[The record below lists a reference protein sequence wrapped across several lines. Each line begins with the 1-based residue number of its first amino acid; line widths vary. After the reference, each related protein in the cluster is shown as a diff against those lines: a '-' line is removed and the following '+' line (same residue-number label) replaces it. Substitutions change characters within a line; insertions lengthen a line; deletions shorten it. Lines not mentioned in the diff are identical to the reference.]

1 MSNTPKVLTSVVDN
15 DLCIGCGLCTY
26 VCPSNSLK
34 MQWNDLGFLVA
45 GIAGDCCDEGVCLTV
60 CPFNPEEKD
69 NNKNETGLAKSFLTE
84 ATQSDDKLGRFI
96 GIYAGYSEKH
106 RPTSSSGG
114 VASYIFEQLLEKN
127 IVDHVFSVG
136 ESRNGETHY
145 EYVVKSSKE
154 ELQAVSKTK
163 YYPVTLATVLPELHK
178 LEGRVAVVGIACF
191 VKALRLAQ
199 ATDPYLKQKIPFIAG
214 IICGG
219 VKSRFFTEYLA
230 SKAGAQV
237 NSFISPEYRVKD
249 PSSTAHDY
257 AFSCYDTVENRE
269 KLIKMKAVGDMWGT
283 GLFKANACDFCDDV
297 TTELADI
304 SLGDAWLEP
313 FNKDGHGTSVI
324 ITRSKAADLLIQN
337 GITVGDLNIDVLP
350 REKMLASQQGS
361 FNHRHDG
368 LYLRIKESNDKKIII
383 PQKRFGKKPL
393 SLDLILTQKL
403 RRVARKNSL
412 IIWKKK
418 PSAVEFDKSIKRT
431 LTLLHYVSKIA
442 RYRRILTKRLI
453 KVLK

>member
-1 MSNTPKVLTSVVDN
+1 MSNVPKVLTSVVEN

-26 VCPSNSLK
+26 VCPSSALK
-34 MQWNDLGFLVA
+34 MQWNDFGFLVA
-45 GIAGDCCDEGVCLTV
+45 DSSGDCCDEGVCLTV

-69 NNKNETGLAKSFLTE
+69 TSKNETGLAKSFLTE

-96 GIYAGYSEKH
+96 GLYAGHSEKH

-114 VASYIFEQLLEKN
+114 IASYIFEQLLEKN

-136 ESRNGETHY
+136 ESQDGATHY
-145 EYVVKSSKE
+145 EYAVKSSKA
-154 ELQAVSKTK
+154 ELQAASKTK
-163 YYPVTLATVLPELHK
+163 YYPVTLATVLSELHK

-199 ATDPYLKQKIPFIAG
+199 TTDPYLKQKIPFIVG

-230 SKAGAQV
+230 SKAGAQI
-237 NSFISPEYRVKD
+237 NAFASPEYRVKD
-249 PSSTAHDY
+249 LNSTAHNY
-257 AFSCYDTVENRE
+257 AFSCYDTIDNRD
-269 KLIKMKAVGDMWGT
+269 KLIKMQTVGDMWGT

-337 GITVGDLNIDVLP
+337 GITVGDLSIEMLP
-350 REKMLASQQGS
+350 REEMIASQQGS

-368 LYLRIKESNDKKIII
+368 LHVRLKESNDKKNAI
-383 PQKRFGKKPL
+383 PQKRFGGKRL
-393 SLDLILTQKL
+393 SLDLLITQKL
-403 RRVARKNSL
+403 RRVARKDSL
-412 IIWKKK
+412 IIWKNR
-418 PSAVEFDKSIKRT
+418 PSAVQFDQSMKKT
-431 LTLLHYVSKIA
+431 LTLLRYVSKVA
-442 RYRRILTKRLI
+442 RYRRMLTKRLM

>member
-1 MSNTPKVLTSVVDN
+1 MSNIPKVISSVVDN

-26 VCPSNSLK
+26 VCPSNALK
-34 MQWNDLGFLVA
+34 MQWSDLGFLVA
-45 GIAGDCCDEGVCLTV
+45 DIAGDCCDEGTCLTV

-69 NNKNETGLAKSFLTE
+69 KNKNETGLAKSFLTE
-84 ATQSDDKLGRFI
+84 ATQSDDKLGRYI
-96 GIYAGYSEKH
+96 GLYAGYSEEH

-114 VASYIFEQLLEKN
+114 IASYIFEQLLEKN
-127 IVDHVFSVG
+127 IVDHIFSVG
-136 ESRNGETHY
+136 ESQSGDTHY

-154 ELQAVSKTK
+154 ELKSASKTK
-163 YYPVTLATVLPELHK
+163 YYPVTLATVLPELNK
-178 LEGRVAVVGIACF
+178 LQGRVAVVGIACF

-199 ATDPYLKQKIPFIAG
+199 VTDPYLKQKIPFIVG

-230 SKAGAQV
+230 SKAGAQI
-237 NSFISPEYRVKD
+237 NAFTSPKYRVKD
-249 PSSTAHDY
+249 LNSTAHNY
-257 AFSCYDTVENRE
+257 AFSCHDTVDGSE
-269 KLIKMKAVGDMWGT
+269 KLIKMQTVGDMWGT

-324 ITRSKAADLLIQN
+324 ITRSEAADLLMQN
-337 GITVGDLNIDVLP
+337 GITVGDLNIEVLP
-350 REKMLASQQGS
+350 REAMIASQQGS

-368 LYLRIKESNDKKIII
+368 LHVRIKESNGKKIPI
-383 PQKRFGKKPL
+383 PQKRFGKKRL
-393 SLDLILTQKL
+393 TFDLLLTQKL
-403 RRVARKNSL
+403 RRVARKDSL

-418 PSAVEFDKSIKRT
+418 PSAAEFDKSMKKT
-431 LTLLHYVSKIA
+431 LSLLRYVSKVA
-442 RYRRILTKRLI
+442 RYRRI
-453 KVLK
+453 